1 MPAEKPQGVWSAHR
15 REIIAALVVIVLFTM
30 FAGQWKPDGME
41 FDFGETQMTIT
52 GPEGAPAPVTLA
64 YTDICA
70 ISLRSNLE
78 LGSREEGLDNSSC
91 RFGTWRNE
99 EFGRY
104 TLCAG
109 PELPEYIVLE
119 TKQGYVAFNYQ
130 DTDATAHLHKALV
143 ELLESKGLEVNAGD
157 G

>member
-1 MPAEKPQGVWSAHR
+1 MPAEKLRSIWSAHR
-15 REIIAALVVIVLFTM
+15 REMIAALVVIVLFTI
-30 FAGQWKPDGME
+30 FAGRWKPDGIE

-64 YTDICA
+64 YTDVCA
-70 ISLRSNLE
+70 ISLRPDLD

-91 RFGTWRNE
+91 RFGAWRNG

-104 TLCAG
+104 MLCAC

-119 TKQGYVAFNYQ
+119 TEQGNVVFNYQ
-130 DTDATAHLHKALV
+130 DADATAHLYEALL
-143 ELLESKGLEVNAGD
+143 ELLESKGLEVNHGAG
-157 G
+157 